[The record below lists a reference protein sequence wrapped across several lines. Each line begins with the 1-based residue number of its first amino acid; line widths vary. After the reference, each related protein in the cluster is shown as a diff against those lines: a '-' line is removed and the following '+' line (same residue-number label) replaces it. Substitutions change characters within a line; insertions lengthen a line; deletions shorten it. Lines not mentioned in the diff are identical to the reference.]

1 MSEWPS
7 EEPLCFVDPLTGR
20 PLLPAPDTEPFPMA
34 PPVDIPEAD
43 RPILDNPLRVGLSIV
58 GGLTMVTFLLVVAL
72 LGGSTQQ
79 AAPPP
84 RPVPAEPARPLVVP
98 SIIGWRPVTA
108 EHNPFVYDVPPD
120 WAVEDAGMVLALED
134 PNGNPLALHGVA
146 HYRNGFCAE
155 QDVSS
160 RAQTGFST
168 IGSDEVRSPR
178 DAARESALQWADA
191 AFSSSDGMLRPEV
204 TLSDPRAVRVFGSSV
219 EATEI
224 TVTIHPAEHSPC
236 GAPSATITAVAL
248 PLSTDPASGRYSVHM
263 ILADQEVSNAL
274 PNAVSDEIIST
285 IRPTT

>member
-1 MSEWPS
+1 MSTWPP
-7 EEPLCFVDPLTGR
+7 EEPVCFVDPLTGR
-20 PLLPAPDTEPFPMA
+20 PLPPAPEPEPFPMA
-34 PPVDIPEAD
+34 PPVEVPAPD
-43 RPILDNPLRVGLSIV
+43 RPILDNPLRVGLSV
-58 GGLTMVTFLLVVAL
+58 AGGLTMLSFLLVVVMF
-72 LGGSTQQ
+72 GGSTQQ

-84 RPVPAEPARPLVVP
+84 RPVIAEPGRPQVVP

-108 EHNPFVYDVPPD
+108 DDNPFVYDVPPD

-134 PNGNPLALHGVA
+134 PNGNPLSLHGVA
-146 HYRNGFCAE
+146 HYQNGFCAA

-178 DAARESALQWADA
+178 DAARESVLQWADA
-191 AFSSSDGMLRPEV
+191 AFSSADGMLRPEV
-204 TLSDPRAVRVFGSSV
+204 TLSDPRAVRVFASSV

-224 TVTIHPAEHSPC
+224 TATIHPAEPSPC